1 MIIYVNGSEREIA
14 ENSTVFDVVTKLEL
28 QGKKIAIELNQE
40 ILPFQSFETHSLQA
54 NDKLEI
60 VHAIGG
66 LTEMLN
72 GKGKVAGLFG
82 DAGLVRD
89 VA

>member
-1 MIIYVNGSEREIA
+1 LVE
-14 ENSTVFDVVTKLEL
+14 
-28 QGKKIAIELNQE
+28 Q
-40 ILPFQSFETHSLQA
+40 
-54 NDKLEI
+54 
-60 VHAIGG
+60 GG
-66 LTEMLN
+66 LKAMLR